1 MNELLGTFTL
11 CFSFL
16 YFLEGV
22 ENCIHKK
29 RNISY
34 RITHVL
40 YPLFMIGAMI
50 YFLSTGVLK

>member
-1 MNELLGTFTL
+1 MNEFLGTFTM

-16 YFLEGV
+16 YLLEGL
-22 ENCIHKK
+22 ENCIRK
-29 RNISY
+29 RGNMAY

>member
-1 MNELLGTFTL
+1 MNEFLGTFTM

-16 YFLEGV
+16 YLLEGL
-22 ENCIHKK
+22 ENCIRK
-29 RNISY
+29 RGNMAY

-40 YPLFMIGAMI
+40 YPLFMTGAMI